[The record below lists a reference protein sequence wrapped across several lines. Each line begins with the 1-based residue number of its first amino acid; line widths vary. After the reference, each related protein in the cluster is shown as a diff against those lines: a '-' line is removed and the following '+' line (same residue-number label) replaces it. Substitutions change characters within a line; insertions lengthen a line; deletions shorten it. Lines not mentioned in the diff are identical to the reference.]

1 MDMKQFAERHR
12 LKLCRDKSDDT
23 PVIIG
28 KAGQIYEYSDDELG
42 VMFITPVSKP
52 ARTHFWRKMSAQCV
66 AAGMTMRQCGDA
78 EGALSFDPLNPE
90 HVRLARKLAGVK
102 PKRLSSATQ
111 MANLA
116 KGNRFQKRPDTR
128 TERELSI

>member
-1 MDMKQFAERHR
+1 MHIKQFAERHR
-12 LKLCRDKSDDT
+12 LKLVRDKSDDT

-28 KAGQIYEYSDDELG
+28 KGGQIYEYSEAELG

-52 ARTHFWRKMSAQCV
+52 TRTHFWRKMSAQCV
-66 AAGMTMRQCGDA
+66 ASGMSMRQCGDA
-78 EGALSFDPLNPE
+78 EGTLSFDALNPE
-90 HVRLARKLAGVK
+90 HFRLAMKLAGVR
-102 PKRLSSATQ
+102 PKRLASAAQ